1 MLKQLAR
8 KKHEQEEGRG
18 VRAPA
23 LLAALTGLVRRSGR
37 ASRGYVLAGVGVV
50 AAAVMAVS
58 LLSWLAPDSD
68 RPIGHPLEVVVEQVV
83 ALIGADGETVLSSAR
98 QGVAAAGSRIPWA
111 GERLREIAT
120 DRSASAGPAPVP
132 VARPTPNTGVT
143 AARERFSSPTTNG
156 SSAPQ
161 AMREPSRESLPPSGT
176 SSSPSSSTGET
187 APPAEVEEPT
197 PATSGPAPPLPPA
210 AERPSPTVGEPPT
223 VEEPSTTLPAA
234 EEPPPTTEEPAP
246 PATEEPPPITDQP
259 ALPPTEGPPP
269 ATNQPPPPTNQ
280 PPPMPPPVLTQP
292 PPPPT
297 GAHDIDRSGV
307 VLGFLYPLSL

>member
-8 KKHEQEEGRG
+8 KKHEQEEGQG
-18 VRAPA
+18 SYAPA
-23 LLAALTGLVRRSGR
+23 LLAAHTGLLRLVRRLGH

-68 RPIGHPLEVVVEQVV
+68 RPIGHPLEVVAEQVV

-98 QGVAAAGSRIPWA
+98 QGVLAAGSRIPWA

-132 VARPTPNTGVT
+132 RPTPNTGAT
-143 AARERFSSPTTNG
+143 AAQERFSSPPTNE

-161 AMREPSRESLPPSGT
+161 AMREPSSRESLPSGT
-176 SSSPSSSTGET
+176 SSSPSSSIGET

-197 PATSGPAPPLPPA
+197 PAMSEPAPPPAPPA

-223 VEEPSTTLPAA
+223 VEEPSTTP
-234 EEPPPTTEEPAP
+234 
-246 PATEEPPPITDQP
+246 
-259 ALPPTEGPPP
+259 
-269 ATNQPPPPTNQ
+269 
-280 PPPMPPPVLTQP
+280 
-292 PPPPT
+292 
-297 GAHDIDRSGV
+297 
-307 VLGFLYPLSL
+307 